1 MSEFL
6 EKLQIEVAS
15 YQESFQLLSK
25 AHNLKEL
32 AKSFFHTVSG
42 NLMVSKIN
50 IYYQPGSGKEWQP
63 LHIKAGNFNISEYSN
78 HEKDR
83 IFHTN
88 DSQTSLFVQLSM
100 VDGSLFA
107 ILLGNKLS
115 NKPYDDFDKI
125 TVQRLSLLLDNA
137 YQVYLNKKKEKELIF
152 SLNQRV
158 LQLNSLVDTGIEI
171 SRLDHGSGI
180 LELALNRVIS
190 LTNASKGVLI
200 VTEKNR
206 LINKIY
212 FPARFK
218 ERAIQKD
225 GNLIE
230 SKFKFGGKIYS
241 LKLFEKESRRGV
253 IAFDQTDQL
262 LLDSFARQ
270 VNVTLENHFLH
281 EEALEKQRI
290 EQDVAVAAAIQQRI
304 IPEKLPDIEGY
315 DIAGINIPSKQVG
328 GDYYDCVALKDG
340 RYALVMA
347 DVSGKGISAALLV
360 STLQASLHAYLDNPF
375 KLTELVQKLNMVI
388 FKAAT
393 LEKYITAFFAILD
406 PKTGE
411 LETVSAGHNPTYI
424 IREKNKIDEFKTG
437 GIPLGMMGLPFPYT
451 SKTTSLNPGDRLLLY
466 TDGVTEA
473 MNENEEEF
481 DEVIGFEKY
490 VKKNAKPKIPAQ
502 TFIDKLMADIDNFT
516 GSTPQSDDIT
526 AFYLL
531 RNSE

>member
-1 MSEFL
+1 MSEL
-6 EKLQIEVAS
+6 IDKLQIEVSS

-25 AHNLKEL
+25 ARNLKEL

-42 NLMVSKIN
+42 NLMVTKIN
-50 IYYQPGSGKEWQP
+50 IYYNKKHDDDWQP
-63 LHIKAGNFNISEYSN
+63 LFIKDDTFDFQACTRLR
-78 HEKDR
+78 KDK
-83 IFHTN
+83 INYLDDAHTC
-88 DSQTSLFVQLSM
+88 LFLTLSM
-100 VDGSLFA
+100 VDGSSFA
-107 ILLGNKLS
+107 LMLGRKLG
-115 NKPYDDFDKI
+115 KKAYDEFDQI
-125 TVQRLSLLLDNA
+125 TIQRLGILLDNA
-137 YQVYLNKKKEKELIF
+137 YQVYLNKKKEKDLIF

-190 LTNASKGVLI
+190 LTNASKGILV

-206 LINKIY
+206 VMNKIY
-212 FPARFK
+212 FPTTFK
-218 ERAIQKD
+218 ERTLEKN
-225 GNLIE
+225 GHLIA
-230 SKFKFGGKIYS
+230 SKFKFHGKTYS
-241 LKLFEKESRRGV
+241 LKLFDKESRRGL
-253 IAFDQTDQL
+253 IAFDDTDQL

-290 EQDVAVAAAIQQRI
+290 EQDVTIAATIQQRI

-315 DIAGINIPSKQVG
+315 DLAGINIASKQVG
-328 GDYYDCVALKDG
+328 GDYYDCFALKDG

-347 DVSGKGISAALLV
+347 DVSGKGIPAGLLV
-360 STLQASLHAYLDNPF
+360 STLQASLHAYLDSPF
-375 KLTELVQKLNMVI
+375 KLTDLVQKLNVVI

-393 LEKYITAFFAILD
+393 IEKYITAFFAILD

-411 LETVSAGHNPTYI
+411 LEAVNAGHNPTYI
-424 IREKNKIDEFKTG
+424 IRGKNSLEELKTG

-451 SKTTSLNPGDRLLLY
+451 SKSTVINPGDRLVLY

-481 DEVIGFEKY
+481 DDVIGFEKY
-490 VKKNAKPKIPAQ
+490 VKKNARQGLRAQ
-502 TFIDKLMADIDNFT
+502 AFIDQLIKDIDDFT

-531 RNSE
+531 RSSE